1 MSPRK
6 ALLRKVAD
14 RVKAKALLDD
24 VVSGE
29 PDVYEGYRRLY
40 ALRCSRNAAVQE
52 LRPLFRI
59 EGISPNGPLSVTD
72 DFRKH
77 IVEISKSLAQ
87 ELQD

>member
-1 MSPRK
+1 MSPRE
-6 ALLRKVAD
+6 ALLSRVAT
-14 RVKAKALLDD
+14 RAKAKALPDD

-29 PDVYEGYRRLY
+29 LDVYEGYRRLY
-40 ALRCSRNAAVQE
+40 ALWCSGNAAVQE

-59 EGISPNGPLSVTD
+59 EGISPDGPLSVTD

>member
-29 PDVYEGYRRLY
+29 LDAYEGYRRLY
-40 ALRCSRNAAVQE
+40 ALWCSSNAALQE

-59 EGISPNGPLSVTD
+59 EGISPDGPLGVTD
-72 DFRKH
+72 DFRKQV
-77 IVEISKSLAQ
+77 VEVSELLAKKFR
-87 ELQD
+87 D